1 MSDEEWVPSAEEEEG
16 DTSPPKSRP
25 KRSLVRPANYANE
38 KQDDFFVGVKGYTNF
53 HRTRKG
59 GDRRPCSAQ
68 RPVFLLPALLSIQ
81 RMHTC
86 LAFHTHACRRSWRN
100 VCQRHYF
107 IILSPRILRNQK
119 KKKCPIIKMCKHRQ
133 WQEKTRWEHV
143 PINMPDRPKACP
155 S

>member
-1 MSDEEWVPSAEEEEG
+1 MKLLPIIFGQFHHALKSPGGCLQNLVTMSDEEWVPSAEEEEG

-68 RPVFLLPALLSIQ
+68 RPVFLLPVLLSIQ

-86 LAFHTHACRRSWRN
+86 LAFHTHACRRS
-100 VCQRHYF
+100 
-107 IILSPRILRNQK
+107 
-119 KKKCPIIKMCKHRQ
+119 
-133 WQEKTRWEHV
+133 
-143 PINMPDRPKACP
+143 
-155 S
+155 